1 MIKRTLYFS
10 NPAYLS
16 KKNEQLVVKLKDQE
30 HDDEEIKEKR
40 NEEMKEVRKDEKKEK
55 RNEEKK
61 EVRKDIAKGIFNTIP
76 IEDIGI
82 AILDNQQIT
91 ITHGLLSSLLDNNAA
106 IVTCDSSHMPNGLFM
121 PLSSNQL
128 QSEKFKAQIEA
139 SEPLKKQL
147 WQQTISIK
155 IRNQAA
161 ILKHRNISVT
171 NMNTWSKK
179 VRSGDPDNYEGRAAA
194 YYWKNFFQMIPD
206 FTRDRFGEPP
216 NNLLNY
222 GYAVLRAI
230 VARGLVGSG
239 LLPTLGIHHSN
250 KYNAYCLADDIM
262 EPYRPYVDK
271 IVLEMVGNGEDFYE
285 LTTSIKKQLLS
296 IPVVDVFI
304 EGEKSPLMVGVQTTT
319 ASLSKCF
326 EGKARKIF
334 YPEIL

>member
-16 KKNEQLVVKLKDQE
+16 KKNEQLVVKLKEKDQE
-30 HDDEEIKEKR
+30 HEKDQDEHE
-40 NEEMKEVRKDEKKEK
+40 EKKQGLRAEAE
-55 RNEEKK
+55 RNEEKIERRDVAK
-61 EVRKDIAKGIFNTIP
+61 EIFNTIP

-106 IVTCDSSHMPNGLFM
+106 IVTCDNSHMPNGLFM

-128 QSEKFKAQIEA
+128 QSEKFRAQLEA

-147 WQQTISIK
+147 WQQTISTK

-161 ILKHRNISVT
+161 LLRDRNISVT
-171 NMNTWSKK
+171 NMNAWSKK

-194 YYWKNFFQMIPD
+194 YYWKNFFPMIPD

-222 GYAVLRAI
+222 GYAILRAI
-230 VARGLVGSG
+230 VARGLAGSG
-239 LLPTLGIHHSN
+239 LLPTFGIHHSN

-296 IPVVDVFI
+296 IPVIDVLI
-304 EGEKSPLMVGVQTTT
+304 EGEKRPLMVGVQTTT

-326 EGKARKIF
+326 EGKSRKIL

>member
-16 KKNEQLVVKLKDQE
+16 KKNEQLVVKLKEQKQDQD
-30 HDDEEIKEKR
+30 HGQDEES
-40 NEEMKEVRKDEKKEK
+40 
-55 RNEEKK
+55 NEEKI
-61 EVRKDIAKGIFNTIP
+61 ERRDIAKDIFNTIP

-82 AILDNQQIT
+82 AILDHQQIT

-128 QSEKFKAQIEA
+128 QSEKFRAQLEA

-147 WQQTISIK
+147 WQQTISTK

-161 ILKHRNISVT
+161 LLKHRNISVT

-194 YYWKNFFQMIPD
+194 YYWKNFFPMIPE
-206 FTRDRFGEPP
+206 FIRDRYGEPP

-222 GYAVLRAI
+222 GYAILRAI
-230 VARGLVGSG
+230 VARGLTGSG
-239 LLPTLGIHHSN
+239 LLPTFGIHHSN

-285 LTTSIKKQLLS
+285 LTPSIKKQLLS

-326 EGKARKIF
+326 EGKQRKIL
-334 YPEIL
+334 YPEIM

>member
-16 KKNEQLVVKLKDQE
+16 KKNEQLVVKLKDQKQDQDHE
-30 HDDEEIKEKR
+30 QD
-40 NEEMKEVRKDEKKEK
+40 
-55 RNEEKK
+55 EEKK
-61 EVRKDIAKGIFNTIP
+61 QDLPAEAGRNEDKIERRNVAKEIFSTIP

-82 AILDNQQIT
+82 AILDHQQIT

-106 IVTCDSSHMPNGLFM
+106 IVTCDNSHMPNGLFM

-128 QSEKFKAQIEA
+128 QNEKFRAQLEA

-161 ILKHRNISVT
+161 LLKDKNISVI
-171 NMNTWSKK
+171 NMNGWAKK

-194 YYWKNFFQMIPD
+194 YYWKNFFPMMPD

-222 GYAVLRAI
+222 GYAILRAI
-230 VARGLVGSG
+230 VARGLTGSG
-239 LLPTLGIHHSN
+239 LLPTFGIHHSN

-271 IVLEMVGNGEDFYE
+271 MVLEMVGNGEDFYE
-285 LTTSIKKQLLS
+285 LTPSIKKQLLS
-296 IPVVDVFI
+296 IPVIDVFI

-326 EGKARKIF
+326 EGKQRKIL
-334 YPEIL
+334 YPEMV

>member
-16 KKNEQLVVKLKDQE
+16 KKNEQLVVKLKEQKQDQD
-30 HDDEEIKEKR
+30 HGQDEES
-40 NEEMKEVRKDEKKEK
+40 
-55 RNEEKK
+55 NEEKI
-61 EVRKDIAKGIFNTIP
+61 ERRDIAKDIFNTIP

-82 AILDNQQIT
+82 AILDHQQIT

-128 QSEKFKAQIEA
+128 QSEKFRAQLEA

-147 WQQTISIK
+147 WQQTISTK

-161 ILKHRNISVT
+161 LLKHRNISVT

-194 YYWKNFFQMIPD
+194 YYWKNFFPMIPE
-206 FTRDRFGEPP
+206 FIRDRYGEPP

-222 GYAVLRAI
+222 GYAILRAI
-230 VARGLVGSG
+230 VARGLTGSG
-239 LLPTLGIHHSN
+239 LLPTFGIHHSN

-285 LTTSIKKQLLS
+285 LTPSIKKQLLS

-326 EGKARKIF
+326 EGKQRKIL
-334 YPEIL
+334 YPEMV

>member
-16 KKNEQLVVKLKDQE
+16 KKNEQLVVKLKEKDHEEE
-30 HDDEEIKEKR
+30 HEQDGEEIKEKR
-40 NEEMKEVRKDEKKEK
+40 NEEKKEI
-55 RNEEKK
+55 RGDAPK
-61 EVRKDIAKGIFNTIP
+61 EIFNTIP

-91 ITHGLLSSLLDNNAA
+91 ITHGLLASLLDNNAA
-106 IVTCDSSHMPNGLFM
+106 VVTCDSSHMPNGLFM

-128 QSEKFKAQIEA
+128 QSEKFRAQIEA

-147 WQQTISIK
+147 WQQTISVK
-155 IRNQAA
+155 IGNQAA
-161 ILKHRNISVT
+161 LLRQRNIQVT

-194 YYWKNFFQMIPD
+194 YYWKNFFPMLPD
-206 FTRDRFGEPP
+206 FTRDRFGEAP

-222 GYAVLRAI
+222 GYAILRAI
-230 VARGLVGSG
+230 VARGLIGSG

-271 IVLEMVGNGEDFYE
+271 IVYEMVGNGEDFYE

-326 EGKARKIF
+326 EGKVRKIL